1 MSTKETACE
10 EELTEIK
17 TDQGEVITKSERFLS
32 LSLKQSKKGNRKCVR
47 LYLYRL
53 FEDLRSLWSITD
65 IIVLYILNIKA
76 LRCCCNVRRISGPTL
91 TTADYIVPQS
101 GNIVRVWTPEE
112 QIQFSALFGG
122 YIGVCESYFKI
133 VIWEETRVR
142 SGGQCRFLYAIWP
155 QLNQLIVRTASHWL
169 CVLECGEKA
178 KDRFAFWFPLEY
190 IFVDGEVERMQF
202 VRAISST
209 FQRVWWRCFQLNLGK
224 LSLSELRAG

>member
-17 TDQGEVITKSERFLS
+17 TDQGKVITKSERFLS

-101 GNIVRVWTPEE
+101 GELCVCEPQRNKYNSLRCLGGILVFAKVISKLSFERKHVSEVEDNAAFYMLSDRSLISWLCEPRRIDCVSSSAAKRRKIDLRFDSLLNTFSWTVKWKGC
-112 QIQFSALFGG
+112 SLCALFPQRFRG
-122 YIGVCESYFKI
+122 Y
-133 VIWEETRVR
+133 
-142 SGGQCRFLYAIWP
+142 
-155 QLNQLIVRTASHWL
+155 
-169 CVLECGEKA
+169 GE
-178 KDRFAFWFPLEY
+178 DVFSW
-190 IFVDGEVERMQF
+190 I
-202 VRAISST
+202 
-209 FQRVWWRCFQLNLGK
+209 
-224 LSLSELRAG
+224 